1 MDNQSTRLTAVIAAV
16 VAVLAVGALIAT
28 TYLNIGAHQA
38 ATSSD
43 ATSNPVDGTPAPGDP
58 LDASPTASASPADP
72 TDDGHDT
79 DQYVPDAKTAG
90 EIQSV
95 SKRFVEAWKTPGT
108 AAERTQAIGPLATE
122 YLTRLLAQVDPLD
135 LPTDAKIVGQP
146 KIAAAT
152 PYAAGTDVKLSNGW
166 TVRVNLVL
174 DTTGW
179 RVNEIL
185 PPDQGAG
192 PEQPGPTAT
201 SKQTPKPGG
210 APAHAESSTACR
222 DLSTPAAL
230 TDLAAEQRGH
240 GKQRRATPAEV
251 C

>member
-1 MDNQSTRLTAVIAAV
+1 MDNRSTRLTAVIAAV

-38 ATSSD
+38 ATGSD

-58 LDASPTASASPADP
+58 LDSSPTASASPSDP
-72 TDDGHDT
+72 TGDGHDT

-90 EIQSV
+90 EIRSV

-122 YLTRLLAQVDPLD
+122 YLTRLLATVDPLD
-135 LPTDAKIVGQP
+135 LPTEAKVVGQP
-146 KIAAAT
+146 KITAAT

-166 TVRVNLVL
+166 TIRVNLVL

-185 PPDQGAG
+185 PPDQDAG
-192 PEQPGPTAT
+192 PAQPGKKTSPSPTT
-201 SKQTPKPGG
+201 EPGG
-210 APAHAESSTACR
+210 APAHAGSFAGC
-222 DLSTPAAL
+222 
-230 TDLAAEQRGH
+230 
-240 GKQRRATPAEV
+240 KQRRVTPTEV